1 MGISMSVNDRDFAGK
16 IEKRIKLLEQNVN
29 RAVFKSTNLVKNDAV
44 YSILRGAKTGV
55 TSVRYKPRR
64 THQASAAGEAPASD
78 TGFLA
83 SNITMEV
90 SKNNFGAVGM
100 VISSAPYSA
109 ALEFGST
116 KMAARPF
123 LQPALD
129 RSARKIKEIFI
140 KEGLLD

>member
-1 MGISMSVNDRDFAGK
+1 MGINMSVNGKDFSRK
-16 IEKRIKLLEQNVN
+16 IEKRIKLLDKNIS
-29 RAVFKSTNLVKNDAV
+29 RAVYKSANLVKNDAA
-44 YSILRGAKTGV
+44 YSILRGTKTGE
-55 TSVRYKPRR
+55 TYTKYKPQR
-64 THQASAAGEAPASD
+64 THQASASGEAPASD

-83 SNITMEV
+83 SNITIDV
-90 SKNNFGAVGM
+90 SNNNFGAVGM

-109 ALEFGST
+109 ALEFGTT

-129 RSARKIKEIFI
+129 GSARKIKEIFI